1 MKSALLNSFLA
12 WYFKKRMPQVEYAL
26 LNPAEIQHQLFRQ
39 LIFKGCKTEFGQ
51 LHGFNDIYTVED
63 YQNNVPIQDYE
74 TLKPYIKRILKGE
87 QKLLWPSDIHWF
99 AKSSGTTSD
108 KSKFIPVSFEA
119 LEECQFKGGRDILTL
134 YCDSYPNAKIFQGKG
149 LLIGGSHEVNPLS
162 ENMYWGDLSAVMMNN
177 LPFWVNLL
185 STPKPE
191 IALMAN
197 WEEKLEL
204 MAQALTTE
212 DVTSI
217 SGVPTWTL
225 LLFKRL
231 LEITG
236 KKTMLDVWPNLE
248 LYMHGGVNFGPY
260 REQFQYY
267 IPSDKM
273 HYMETY
279 NASEGFFGIQEKPG
293 SDGMLLMVDYGVFY
307 EFIPM
312 TELGKDHPKAITLDQ
327 VEIDVNYAVVI
338 STNAGLWRYLIGDT
352 IKFID
357 TCPYRFNIT
366 GRTKLFIN
374 TFGEELMIENA
385 EAAITMACAETGSV
399 IRDFTAAPIY
409 LKENE
414 PGGHEWLIEFDKHP
428 ECIDNFTDKLDRHL
442 KNLNS
447 DYEAKRTGNI
457 AITLPKVMACKEG
470 VFYNWLKAKGKLGG
484 QNKVP
489 RLSNDRKI
497 IEELYQFL

>member
-1 MKSALLNSFLA
+1 MKSAIVNSFLA
-12 WYFKKRMPQVEYAL
+12 WYFKKRMPQIEYAL
-26 LNPAEIQHQLFRQ
+26 LNPAETQYNIFRNHI
-39 LIFKGCKTEFGQ
+39 LKGAKTEFGL
-51 LHGFNDIYTVED
+51 LHGFSSINTVEE

-74 TLKPYIKRILKGE
+74 SLKPYINRILKGE
-87 QKLLWPSDIHWF
+87 QKLLWPTDIHWF

-119 LEECQFKGGRDILTL
+119 LEDCQFRGGRDMLTL
-134 YCDSYPNAKIFQGKG
+134 YCESHPSAKIFQGKG

-162 ENMYWGDLSAVMMNN
+162 ENMYWGDLSAVIMNN

-204 MAQALTTE
+204 IAQATAHE

-225 LLFKRL
+225 LLFKRI

-236 KKTMLDVWPNLE
+236 KKNMLEVWPNLE
-248 LYMHGGVNFGPY
+248 LYMHGGVNFTPY
-260 REQFQYY
+260 RDQFRNY
-267 IPSDKM
+267 IPSQNM

-279 NASEGFFGIQEKPG
+279 NASEGFFGVQEKPG

-307 EFIPM
+307 EFLPLTLVGNINA
-312 TELGKDHPKAITLDQ
+312 KALTLDE
-327 VEIDVNYAVVI
+327 VETGVNYALI
-338 STNAGLWRYLIGDT
+338 ITTNAGLWRYMIGDT
-352 IKFID
+352 IKFVS
-357 TCPYRFNIT
+357 TSPYRFHIT

-409 LKENE
+409 LTEYE
-414 PGGHEWLIEFDKHP
+414 PGGHEWLIEFDRQP
-428 ECIDNFTDKLDRHL
+428 ENLDHFTVKLDNHL

-447 DYEAKRTGNI
+447 DYEAKRTGNMAI
-457 AITLPKVMACKEG
+457 ALPKVRSCREG
-470 VFYNWLKAKGKLGG
+470 AFYNWLKEKGKLGG

-497 IEELYQFL
+497 IEELYDYL

>member
-1 MKSALLNSFLA
+1 
-12 WYFKKRMPQVEYAL
+12 MPQVEYAL
-26 LNPAEIQHQLFRQ
+26 LHPGETQFHIFRN
-39 LIFKGCKTEFGQ
+39 LISKGTKTEFGL
-51 LHGFNDIYTVED
+51 LHGFNNIQSVED

-74 TLKPYIKRILKGE
+74 SLKPYINRILKGE

-108 KSKFIPVSFEA
+108 KSKFIPVSFES

-134 YCDSYPNAKIFQGKG
+134 YCESQPNAKIFQGKG
-149 LLIGGSHEVNPLS
+149 LLIGGSHEVNPMA
-162 ENMYWGDLSAVMMNN
+162 ENIYCGDLSAVIMNN

-197 WEEKLEL
+197 WEKKLEL
-204 MAQALTTE
+204 IAQETANE

-236 KKTMLDVWPNLE
+236 KDTMLDVWPNLE
-248 LYMHGGVNFGPY
+248 LYMHGGVNFAPY
-260 REQFQYY
+260 RDQFNHY
-267 IPSDKM
+267 IPTSNM

-293 SDGMLLMVDYGVFY
+293 SDGMLLMLDYGVFY
-307 EFIPM
+307 DFIPM
-312 TELGKDHPKAITLDQ
+312 SEFGKTNAKVLILDEVQ
-327 VEIDVNYAVVI
+327 IGVNYALII
-338 STNAGLWRYLIGDT
+338 STNAGLWRYMIGDT
-352 IKFID
+352 IKFVS
-357 TCPYRFNIT
+357 TQPYRFHIT

-385 EAAITMACAETGSV
+385 EAAITMACAETDSIV
-399 IRDFTAAPIY
+399 RDFTAAPIY
-409 LKENE
+409 LKEDQ
-414 PGGHEWLIEFDKHP
+414 PGGHEWIIEFDRHP
-428 ECIDNFTDKLDRHL
+428 ECIHNFTNKLDNHL

-447 DYEAKRTGNI
+447 DYEAKRTGNMAI
-457 AITLPKVMACKEG
+457 ALPTVLTCKEG
-470 VFYNWLKAKGKLGG
+470 VFYNWLKEKGKLGG

-497 IEELYQFL
+497 IEELYHYF

>member
-1 MKSALLNSFLA
+1 MKSVLVNSLLA

-26 LNPAEIQHQLFRQ
+26 QNPAETQFHIFRN
-39 LIFKGCKTEFGQ
+39 LIYKGSKTEFGM
-51 LHGFNDIYTVED
+51 LHGFGNIHSIED

-74 TLKPYIKRILKGE
+74 SLKPYINRILKGE
-87 QKLLWPSDIHWF
+87 QRLLWPSDIHWF

-108 KSKFIPVSFEA
+108 KSKFIPVSFES

-134 YCDSYPNAKIFQGKG
+134 YCENHPNSKIFQGKA

-162 ENMYWGDLSAVMMNN
+162 ENIHSGDLSAVIMNN

-204 MAQALTTE
+204 MAQATVND
-212 DVTSI
+212 DVTTI

-236 KKTMLDVWPNLE
+236 KKNMLEVWPNLE
-248 LYMHGGVNFGPY
+248 LYMHGGVNFAPY
-260 REQFQYY
+260 RDQFKHY
-267 IPSDKM
+267 IPSDNM

-293 SDGMLLMVDYGVFY
+293 SEGMLLMVDYGVFY

-312 TELGKDHPKAITLDQ
+312 SEFDRIDAKALTLDE
-327 VEIDVNYAVVI
+327 VKSGVNYAMI
-338 STNAGLWRYLIGDT
+338 ITTNAGLWRYAIGDT
-352 IKFID
+352 VKF
-357 TCPYRFNIT
+357 TSTNPYRFLIT

-385 EAAITMACAETGSV
+385 EAAITMACAETDSV
-399 IRDFTAAPIY
+399 MRDFTAAPIY

-414 PGGHEWLIEFDKHP
+414 PGGHEWLIEFTKHP
-428 ECIDNFTDKLDRHL
+428 ECLDNFANSLDNHL

-447 DYEAKRTGNI
+447 DYEAKRTGNM
-457 AITLPKVMACKEG
+457 AITSPKVKVCKEG
-470 VFYNWLKAKGKLGG
+470 AFYNWLKEKGKLGG

-497 IEELYQFL
+497 IEELYQYL

>member
-1 MKSALLNSFLA
+1 MKSGLVNSFLA

-26 LNPAEIQHQLFRQ
+26 RHPAETQYHIFTN
-39 LIFKGCKTEFGQ
+39 LIFKGSKTEFGM
-51 LHGFNDIYTVED
+51 LHGFDSIRSIED
-63 YQNNVPIQDYE
+63 YQNQVPVQDYE
-74 TLKPYIKRILKGE
+74 SLKPYINRILKGE

-108 KSKFIPVSFEA
+108 KSKFIPVSFES

-134 YCDSYPNAKIFQGKG
+134 YCENQPNAKIFQGKG

-162 ENMYWGDLSAVMMNN
+162 ENMYWGDLSAVIMNN

-204 MAQALTTE
+204 MAQSTVNE

-236 KKTMLDVWPNLE
+236 KNHIHEVWPNLE
-248 LYMHGGVNFGPY
+248 LYMHGGVNFTPY
-260 REQFQYY
+260 RQQFNNY
-267 IPSDKM
+267 IPSNRM
-273 HYMETY
+273 NYMESY

-293 SDGMLLMVDYGVFY
+293 SDGMLLMLDYGVFY

-312 TELGKDHPKAITLDQ
+312 NELGNENAKVLTLDE
-327 VEIDVNYAVVI
+327 VSVDVNYALII
-338 STNAGLWRYLIGDT
+338 STNAGLWRYMIGDT
-352 IKFID
+352 IKFSS
-357 TCPYRFNIT
+357 TNPYRFQIT
-366 GRTKLFIN
+366 GRTKLYIN

-385 EAAITMACAETGSV
+385 EAAITMACAETGSI

-409 LKENE
+409 LQENS
-414 PGGHEWLIEFDKHP
+414 PGGHEWIIEFEKHP
-428 ECIDNFTDKLDRHL
+428 ESIDNFAFLLDNHL

-447 DYEAKRTGNI
+447 DYEAKRTGDMAI
-457 AITLPKVMACKEG
+457 AMPKIKACKDG
-470 VFYNWLKAKGKLGG
+470 AFYNWLKEKGKLGG

-489 RLSNDRKI
+489 RLCNDRKI
-497 IEELYQFL
+497 IEELYPYV

>member
-1 MKSALLNSFLA
+1 MKSTIVNSFLA
-12 WYFKKRMPQVEYAL
+12 WYFKNRMPQVEYAL
-26 LNPAEIQHQLFRQ
+26 LNPAETQFELFHD
-39 LIFKGCKTEFGQ
+39 LIYKGSKTEFGR
-51 LHGFNDIYTVED
+51 LHGFNSITSIKD
-63 YQNNVPIQDYE
+63 YQNKVPLQDYE
-74 TLKPYIKRILKGE
+74 SLKSYIFRILKGE
-87 QKLLWPSDIHWF
+87 QRLLWPTEIHWF

-119 LEECQFKGGRDILTL
+119 LEECQFRGGRDILTL
-134 YCDSYPNAKIFQGKG
+134 YCENKPSSRIFQGKG

-162 ENMYWGDLSAVMMNN
+162 ENMFCGDLSAVIMNN

-197 WEEKLEL
+197 WEDKLE
-204 MAQALTTE
+204 MIAQATLNE

-225 LLFKRL
+225 ILFKRL
-231 LEITG
+231 IELTG
-236 KKTMLDVWPNLE
+236 KKNMLEVWPNLE

-260 REQFQYY
+260 REQFRHF
-267 IPSDKM
+267 IPSSGM

-293 SDGMLLMVDYGVFY
+293 SEGMLLMVDYGVFY

-312 TELGKDHPKAITLDQ
+312 SEYGNANARVLILDE
-327 VEIDVNYAVVI
+327 VEAGINYALI
-338 STNAGLWRYLIGDT
+338 ITTNAGLWRYLIGDT
-352 IKFID
+352 VKF
-357 TCPYRFNIT
+357 TSTKPYRFQIT

-385 EAAITMACAETGSV
+385 EAAITMACAETDSA

-428 ECIDNFTDKLDRHL
+428 ECINQFANKLDTHL

-447 DYEAKRTGNI
+447 DYEAKRTGNM
-457 AITLPKVMACKEG
+457 AIGLPRVRACREG
-470 VFYNWLKAKGKLGG
+470 VFYSWLKEKGKLGG

-497 IEELYQFL
+497 IEELYQYC

>member
-1 MKSALLNSFLA
+1 MKSTIVNSFLA
-12 WYFKKRMPQVEYAL
+12 WYFKKRMPQVEYAI
-26 LNPAEIQHQLFRQ
+26 LNPAETQFNTFRD
-39 LIFKGCKTEFGQ
+39 LIYKGTKTEFGK
-51 LHGFNDIYTVED
+51 LHGYADIHSIED
-63 YQNNVPIQDYE
+63 FQNNVPLQDYE
-74 TLKPYIKRILKGE
+74 TLKPYINRILKGE
-87 QKLLWPSDIHWF
+87 QRLLWPTDISWF

-119 LEECQFKGGRDILTL
+119 LEECQFRGGRDILTL
-134 YCDSYPNAKIFQGKG
+134 YCEHNPEAKIFQGKG
-149 LLIGGSHEVNPLS
+149 LLIGGSHEINPLAD
-162 ENMYWGDLSAVMMNN
+162 NIYYGDLSAVIMNN

-197 WEEKLEL
+197 WEKKLEK
-204 MAQALTTE
+204 MAQVTKYE

-231 LEITG
+231 LELTG
-236 KKTMLDVWPNLE
+236 KNNMMEVWPNLE

-260 REQFQYY
+260 REQFRHY

-273 HYMETY
+273 NYIETY

-312 TELGKDHPKAITLDQ
+312 SEFGMENPRTLILDE
-327 VEIDVNYAVVI
+327 VETGVNYAIVI
-338 STNAGLWRYLIGDT
+338 TTNAGLWRYVIGDT
-352 IKFID
+352 IKFVS
-357 TCPYRFNIT
+357 TSPYRFHIT
-366 GRTKLFIN
+366 GRTKLYIN

-385 EAAITMACAETGSV
+385 EAAITLACAETGSV
-399 IRDFTAAPIY
+399 IRDFTAAPVY
-409 LKENE
+409 LKENQ
-414 PGGHEWLIEFDKHP
+414 PGGHEWLIEFNTCP
-428 ECIDNFTDKLDRHL
+428 ESLDHFAERLDVHL

-447 DYEAKRTGNI
+447 DYEAKRTGNMAI
-457 AITLPKVMACKEG
+457 ALPKVRICKEG
-470 VFYNWLKAKGKLGG
+470 VFYNWLKDKGKLGG

-497 IEELYQFL
+497 IEELYQYL

>member
-1 MKSALLNSFLA
+1 MKSAIVNSFLA

-26 LNPAEIQHQLFRQ
+26 QNPAETQYH
-39 LIFKGCKTEFGQ
+39 IFNALLSKGCKTEFGV
-51 LHGFNDIYTVED
+51 LHGFGSIHSID
-63 YQNNVPIQDYE
+63 QFQQQVPVQDYE
-74 TLKPYIKRILKGE
+74 SLRPYIKRLLKGE

-119 LEECQFKGGRDILTL
+119 LEECQFRGGRDILTL
-134 YCDSYPNAKIFQGKG
+134 YCDSHPQAKIFQGKG
-149 LLIGGSHEVNPLS
+149 LLIGGSHEVNPLAQ
-162 ENMYWGDLSAVMMNN
+162 NMYYGDLSAVIMNN

-204 MAQALTTE
+204 MAQATVHE

-225 LLFKRL
+225 LLFKRM
-231 LEITG
+231 LEISG
-236 KKTMLDVWPNLE
+236 KSNILEVWPNLE
-248 LYMHGGVNFGPY
+248 LYMHGGVNFAPY
-260 REQFQYY
+260 RQQFNSY
-267 IPSDKM
+267 IPGGNM

-293 SDGMLLMVDYGVFY
+293 SEGMLLMVDYGVFY
-307 EFIPM
+307 EFMPIS
-312 TELGKDHPKAITLDQ
+312 ELGKSNPKVLTLD
-327 VEIDVNYAVVI
+327 EIEIGVNYALI
-338 STNAGLWRYLIGDT
+338 ITTNAGLWRYMIGDT
-352 IKFID
+352 LKFSSLK
-357 TCPYRFNIT
+357 PYRFNIT
-366 GRTKLFIN
+366 GRTKLYIN

-385 EAAITMACAETGSV
+385 EAAITMACAETGSI

-409 LKENE
+409 LQKDE
-414 PGGHEWLIEFDKHP
+414 PGGHEWLIEFEQQP
-428 ECIDNFTDKLDRHL
+428 ENLENFTERLDIHL
-442 KNLNS
+442 KNCNS
-447 DYEAKRTGNI
+447 DYEAKRTGDM
-457 AITLPKVMACKEG
+457 ALSLPKVRACKQG
-470 VFYNWLKAKGKLGG
+470 VFYNWLKHKGKLGG

-497 IEELYQFL
+497 IEELYEYL

>member
-447 DYEAKRTGNI
+447 DYEAKRTGNM

>member
-1 MKSALLNSFLA
+1 MKSTIVNSFMA
-12 WYFKKRMPQVEYAL
+12 WYFKKRMPQVDYAL
-26 LNPAEIQHQLFRQ
+26 RNPAETQYNTFRD
-39 LIFKGCKTEFGQ
+39 LVYKGSKTEFGRRY
-51 LHGFNDIYTVED
+51 GFNNIYNIEE
-63 YQNNVPIQDYE
+63 YQSRVPLQDYE
-74 TLKPYIKRILKGE
+74 SLKPYIFRILQGE
-87 QKLLWPSDIHWF
+87 QRLLWPTEIHWF

-119 LEECQFKGGRDILTL
+119 LEECQFRGGRDILTL
-134 YCDSYPNAKIFQGKG
+134 YCETFPEAKIFQGKS
-149 LLIGGSHEVNPLS
+149 LLIGGSHEINPLS
-162 ENMYWGDLSAVMMNN
+162 ENMYCGDLSAVIMNN

-191 IALMAN
+191 IALLAD
-197 WEEKLEL
+197 WEQKLER
-204 MAQALTTE
+204 MAQATKFE

-236 KKTMLDVWPNLE
+236 KNSMNEVWPNLE
-248 LYMHGGVNFGPY
+248 LYMHGGVNFKPY
-260 REQFQYY
+260 REQFNHY
-267 IPSDKM
+267 IPNDKM

-293 SDGMLLMVDYGVFY
+293 SEGMLLMVDYGVFY

-312 TELGKDHPKAITLDQ
+312 SEFGSDSAKPLTLDEVQ
-327 VEIDVNYAVVI
+327 TGVNYAI
-338 STNAGLWRYLIGDT
+338 IITTNAGLWRYILGDT
-352 IKFID
+352 VKFVS
-357 TCPYRFNIT
+357 TRPYRFLIT

-385 EAAITMACAETGSV
+385 EAAITLACVETGSV

-409 LKENE
+409 LKEDE

-428 ECIDNFTDKLDRHL
+428 ENLNHFAQKLDSHL

-447 DYEAKRTGNI
+447 DYEAKRTGNM
-457 AITLPKVMACKEG
+457 AIGLPRVRACKEG
-470 VFYNWLKAKGKLGG
+470 VFYNWLKEKGKLGG

-497 IEELYQFL
+497 IEELYQYL